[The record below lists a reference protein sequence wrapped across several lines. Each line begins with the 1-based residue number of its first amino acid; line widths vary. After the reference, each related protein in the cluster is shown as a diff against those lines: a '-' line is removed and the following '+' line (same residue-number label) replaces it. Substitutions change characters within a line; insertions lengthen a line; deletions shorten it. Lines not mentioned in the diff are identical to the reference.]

1 MADATQ
7 FIERDFINQ
16 LSQRLTQSSDWKID
30 ADSRSGD
37 MVVQDPRSGKR
48 IFIEFQE
55 GGQYGELPISSVVS
69 LNKQKNRLSG
79 KDTLFLITFS
89 AISSLL
95 AGKLKE
101 LGIMAI
107 ARPSVDEVVGKL
119 QFAMS
124 A

>member
-1 MADATQ
+1 MANTTQ
-7 FIERDFINQ
+7 YTERDFINQ
-16 LSQRLTQSSDWKID
+16 LSQRLTTSSDWKVD
-30 ADSRSGD
+30 ADSGSGD
-37 MVVQDPRSGKR
+37 MVIQDPRSGKR
-48 IFIEFQE
+48 VFIEFQE
-55 GGQYGELPISSVVS
+55 GGQYGELPMSSVVS

-95 AGKLKE
+95 EGKLKE

>member
-1 MADATQ
+1 
-7 FIERDFINQ
+7 
-16 LSQRLTQSSDWKID
+16 
-30 ADSRSGD
+30 
-37 MVVQDPRSGKR
+37 
-48 IFIEFQE
+48 
-55 GGQYGELPISSVVS
+55 

-89 AISSLL
+89 TISALL

-107 ARPSVDEVVGKL
+107 AKPSIDEVVGKL